1 MPMILLTVP
10 IAFPVFVGIYDFHP
24 VWFGVIV
31 VLMSELAFIT
41 PPVGFNLY
49 VGLAVL
55 RGMVSRGLAE
65 NVPDSVMM
73 QATIPFVL
81 ADIIR
86 LLLVLAI
93 PALALWLPAQMF
105 Q

>member
-1 MPMILLTVP
+1 
-10 IAFPVFVGIYDFHP
+10 
-24 VWFGVIV
+24 
-31 VLMSELAFIT
+31 MSELAFIT